1 MRRFGVFLGAGAVF
15 IILLVT
21 LHGVFGGT
29 DSFPVP
35 TEATLAPAEALWTV

>member
-1 MRRFGVFLGAGAVF
+1 MRRFGVFLGAGAV